1 MLQLK
6 RGNLLEEKTEALV
19 NTVNCVGVM
28 GKGIALQFKQAFPD
42 NFKQYQNACK
52 AKAIQ
57 PGQMFIVDR
66 GALLNPRYVI
76 NFPTKRH
83 WRQPSRIED
92 IQIGLAALVRD
103 VQSRSITSIA
113 VPPLGCGNGGLVWA
127 DVKPLIIQAFEALPD
142 VTVILFEPAG
152 APLTETIKAETI
164 KAEMMKLGTAKPQMS
179 PARAA
184 LLCLI
189 DLYTQSGYRAS
200 RIEIQKLAYFLKVA
214 GEPALQKLDYQRW
227 HFGPYAHNLGH
238 SLQHMEGHFIR
249 GYGDGSD
256 RAQIQVLPQGREEAV
271 QYLQQSQSNNGAYLD
286 RVSNLIQGFETPYGM
301 EMLATLHWVAQ
312 ENPDA
317 ASQVEIAIQRVG
329 EWSDRKKN
337 LFKPD
342 HLRTAWHHLQDQ
354 GWLTIDPAVRTDS
367 ES

>member
-19 NTVNCVGVM
+19 NTVNCVGIM

-42 NFKQYQNACK
+42 NFKQYQQACN
-52 AKAIQ
+52 AKAVQ

-66 GALLNPRYVI
+66 GALLTPRYII

-83 WRQPSRIED
+83 WRQSSRIED
-92 IQIGLAALVRD
+92 IQSGLAALLQD
-103 VQSRSITSIA
+103 IQSRGITSIA
-113 VPPLGCGNGGLVWA
+113 VPPLGCGNGGLAWIE
-127 DVKPLIIQAFEALPD
+127 VKPLITQAFESLPD
-142 VTVILFEPAG
+142 VTVLLFEPAG
-152 APLTETIKAETI
+152 SPVAQT
-164 KAEMMKLGTAKPQMS
+164 MKVGTTKPQMS

-184 LLCLI
+184 LICLLDI
-189 DLYTQSGYRAS
+189 YAKSGYRAS

-238 SLQHMEGHFIR
+238 SLQHMEGHFIS

-256 RAQIQVLPQGREEAV
+256 RAQIQVLPQGREEAEH
-271 QYLQQSQSNNGAYLD
+271 YLQQAQSGISAYLN

-312 ENPDA
+312 ENPAA

-329 EWSDRKKN
+329 EWSDRKKK

-342 HLRTAWHHLQDQ
+342 HLRMAWHHLKDQ
-354 GWLTIDPAVRTDS
+354 GWLTIHRGISADS